1 MGHLERWVS
10 RHQISESMILDRLD
24 QISCPGGESVQ
35 EMRDR
40 VDCAIAKVGTS
51 VA

>member
-1 MGHLERWVS
+1 
-10 RHQISESMILDRLD
+10 MILDRLD